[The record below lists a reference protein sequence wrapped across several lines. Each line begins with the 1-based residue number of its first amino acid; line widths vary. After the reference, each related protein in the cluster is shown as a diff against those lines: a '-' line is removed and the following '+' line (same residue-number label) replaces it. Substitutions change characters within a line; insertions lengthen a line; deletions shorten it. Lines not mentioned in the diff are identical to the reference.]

1 MHIFICISVE
11 EEDGL
16 RKEFVKF
23 LDFIWYA
30 ISSDNASD

>member
-16 RKEFVKF
+16 RICEIPGFHLVCYF
-23 LDFIWYA
+23 LR
-30 ISSDNASD
+30 